1 MTATPESVIQH
12 GAVLDIPLS
21 KLKKSPRNVRTVP
34 HSEAAIEALA
44 AGIAARGML
53 QKPVVEPET
62 NEAGEPTGCFLVTIG
77 EGRRLAQLLRAKR
90 KEIRKT
96 ELVSCVV
103 DLSNDPREISLDEN
117 VTRSDLHPAD
127 QFEAFRDLAER
138 QGFGAED
145 IAARFGVSAQVVR
158 QRLRLGAV
166 SPTLMAI
173 YREGGLT
180 LDQLMAFAVSEDH
193 ARQEQV
199 FEQLSYNRQPYAIRR
214 GMTEAKAPASD
225 RRAIFVGA
233 EAYAEAGGTIL
244 RDLFTEDGGGWFEDV
259 ALLDRLAAEKLAVL
273 AEDVRVREGW
283 KWALASLDYP
293 HGLGLRRVYP
303 HRVERTPDEQ
313 AQIDAIAAEYDS
325 LVEQWAHIEDLPAE
339 VEARLGEID
348 AALEA
353 HGDGYAFEPDEVARG
368 GVLVALGQDGEA
380 RIERGLIRPED
391 EPPAPEAEAEPSSEA
406 DGSRV
411 DDGTAP
417 EAPAVED
424 EDEPD
429 GLTPLSDR
437 LVADLTAHRTAGL
450 RDVLAENPHAAF
462 IAVVHALVARTF
474 YAGGDPATCLDL
486 RAASY
491 PLDRDAVGIED
502 SPAGRKIA
510 ERHEAWAR
518 QVPADAKDAW
528 AFVVGLDSDSREA
541 LFAHC
546 VGLTV
551 NAVRGWQGRPGALA
565 NAEALASFVSL
576 DMTTYWTPTA
586 RSYFER
592 VTKARIGEAVR
603 EAVSDEAAERI
614 AGLKKLEMAQAAEPI
629 VAGTGWLPPIL
640 RTVPVAMDAAGADDE
655 PAAAATA
662 PPTVLSLWRRSFG
675 FGASLRGVGPRVRR
689 TCGPLYCW
697 PSDRRHGLPQGPG
710 LLR

>member
-34 HSEAAIEALA
+34 HTEAAIEALA

-62 NEAGEPTGCFLVTIG
+62 NDAGEPTGCFLVTIG

-90 KEIRKT
+90 KEIKKT
-96 ELVSCVV
+96 EPISCVV

-127 QFEAFRDLAER
+127 QFEAFRDLAGR
-138 QGFGAED
+138 QGLGAED

-166 SPTLMAI
+166 SPKLMAV

-180 LDQLMAFAVSEDH
+180 LDQLTAFAVSEDH

-199 FEQLSYNRQPYAIRR
+199 FEQLPYNRQPYAIRR
-214 GMTEAKAPASD
+214 AMTEAKAPASD
-225 RRAIFVGA
+225 RRAMFVGA
-233 EAYAEAGGTIL
+233 EAYAAAGGAIL
-244 RDLFTEDGGGWFEDV
+244 RDLFTEDGGGWFEDM
-259 ALLDRLAAEKLAVL
+259 ALLDRLAAEKLAAV

-283 KWALASLDYP
+283 KWAQASLDYP

-303 HRVERTPDEQ
+303 QKVERTPEAQ
-313 AQIDAIAAEYDS
+313 AQIDAIAAEYDA
-325 LVEQWAHIEDLPAE
+325 LVEQWAHTDDLPAD
-339 VEARLGEID
+339 VEARLAEID

-353 HGDGYAFEPDEVARG
+353 YGDGYAFEPDELARG

-391 EPPAPEAEAEPSSEA
+391 EPPATEGDAEVSSEA
-406 DGSRV
+406 DGDRI
-411 DDGTAP
+411 DDGGR
-417 EAPAVED
+417 PADVADD

-450 RDVLAENPHAAF
+450 RDALAENPQAAF
-462 IAVVHALVARTF
+462 VAVVHALVVRSF
-474 YAGGDPATCLDL
+474 YVGGDPATCLDL
-486 RAASY
+486 RPVSY
-491 PLDRDAVGIED
+491 QLDRDAVGIED
-502 SPAGRKIA
+502 SPAGRKIS
-510 ERHEAWAR
+510 ERHEGWAR
-518 QVPADAKDAW
+518 QLPTDAKDAW

-546 VGLTV
+546 AALTV
-551 NAVRGWQGRPGALA
+551 NAVRSWQGRPGALA
-565 NAEALASFVSL
+565 HAEALASFVGL
-576 DMTTYWTPTA
+576 DMTAYWTPTA

-603 EAVSDEAAERI
+603 EAVSQEAAERI
-614 AGLKKLEMAQAAEPI
+614 AGLKKPEMTQAAEPL

-640 RTVPVAMDAAGADDE
+640 RTASITTDAAGVEGE
-655 PAAAATA
+655 PAAAMAA
-662 PPTVLSLWRRSFG
+662 
-675 FGASLRGVGPRVRR
+675 A
-689 TCGPLYCW
+689 
-697 PSDRRHGLPQGPG
+697 
-710 LLR
+710 

>member
-12 GAVLDIPLS
+12 GAVLDVPLS

-34 HSEAAIEALA
+34 HTEAAIEALA
-44 AGIAARGML
+44 AGIAVRGML

-62 NEAGEPTGCFLVTIG
+62 DEAGEPTGCFLVTIG

-90 KEIRKT
+90 KEIKKT
-96 ELVSCVV
+96 EPISCVV

-145 IAARFGVSAQVVR
+145 IAARFGVSSQVVR

-166 SPTLMAI
+166 APKLMAV

-193 ARQEQV
+193 ERQEQV

-214 GMTEAKAPASD
+214 AMTEAKAPASD
-225 RRAIFVGA
+225 RRAMFVGA
-233 EAYAEAGGTIL
+233 EAYAEAGGAIL

-259 ALLDRLAAEKLAVL
+259 ALLDRLAAEKLAAL
-273 AEDVRVREGW
+273 AEKVRVCEGW
-283 KWALASLDYP
+283 KWAQASLDYP

-303 HRVERTPDEQ
+303 HKVERTPEAQ
-313 AQIDAIAAEYDS
+313 AQIDAIAAEYDG
-325 LVEQWAHIEDLPAE
+325 LVEQWAHTDDLPAD
-339 VEARLGEID
+339 VEARLAEID
-348 AALEA
+348 ASLEGY
-353 HGDGYAFEPDEVARG
+353 GDGCAFEPDELARG

-391 EPPAPEAEAEPSSEA
+391 ELPAPVPGAEASSEV
-406 DGSRV
+406 DGGRV
-411 DDGTAP
+411 DDGGEP
-417 EAPAVED
+417 APAADD

-429 GLTPLSDR
+429 GLAPLSDR
-437 LVADLTAHRTAGL
+437 LLADLTAHRTAAL
-450 RDVLAENPHAAF
+450 RDALAENPQAAF

-474 YAGGDPATCLDL
+474 YVGSDPATCLDL
-486 RAASY
+486 RPVSY
-491 PLDRDAVGIED
+491 QLDRDAVGIED

-510 ERHEAWAR
+510 ERHEVWAR
-518 QVPADAKDAW
+518 QLPADAKDAW

-551 NAVRGWQGRPGALA
+551 NAVRGLQGRPGALA
-565 NAEALASFVSL
+565 HAEALASYVNL
-576 DMTTYWTPTA
+576 DMGAYWTPTA

-614 AGLKKLEMAQAAEPI
+614 AGLKKPEMAQAAEPL
-629 VAGTGWLPPIL
+629 VAVTGWLPPIL
-640 RTVPVAMDAAGADDE
+640 RTASIEMDDGE
-655 PAAAATA
+655 PAAALAA
-662 PPTVLSLWRRSFG
+662 
-675 FGASLRGVGPRVRR
+675 A
-689 TCGPLYCW
+689 
-697 PSDRRHGLPQGPG
+697 
-710 LLR
+710 